1 MCLSTL
7 RAVAAEVSIAASR
20 SAAVTRTIVVLRRFA
35 PVLLGTILVLPS
47 LVWAALDRSIWPW
60 DPSWYGTVSLE
71 LAMKLGSDL
80 HGWGALMENAFGQKP
95 PLIAW
100 FGQFFVPLGG
110 LFGQAEPALLV
121 SILVCQVATV
131 ALVYAGVGR
140 LAGEGGG
147 LVAALLV
154 AGAPLFVSTSHE
166 YFVEPIQTVTIAWL
180 LFVLSS
186 AATWRPALTLAQLPA
201 IVALGLLAK
210 LSSPVYMAGPVLGCL
225 LLAYRHRKAG
235 DRPPLRSDRAVWLS
249 GAASLLAVLGAVFW
263 YRVNLGRALD
273 HARLASA
280 DTGLYGTDRGFAQQ
294 LPEWVERLRD
304 VAFLPNVWLVLA
316 ALAVASLSLAW
327 RRGLRPS
334 VWSPP
339 IVTAAACVTSVVLV
353 IASFASQPNQEVRY
367 LLGAVPLLAFPAA
380 LAIAAARVRIL
391 VPAAV
396 AVFAMQL
403 VVSHLQGFGYA
414 RQDSLVSY
422 SVKELTTS
430 TSFAETLEHA
440 VADTCGPE
448 SAARI
453 NMVGADYP
461 WLNHNTLSM
470 LALEEHADEGLTC
483 YYTGLGYAENDP
495 EIAWKRL
502 LEFKSPYYISID
514 YGNSANPLPPDKRAL
529 ILPSDPFNAVN
540 IAVYRHVR
548 ASGMYEV
555 VRGSRRD
562 GLVILRAQTS

>member
-1 MCLSTL
+1 MLSTL
-7 RAVAAEVSIAASR
+7 RAVAAEVSIAVPR
-20 SAAVTRTIVVLRRFA
+20 SAAVTRTTVVLRRFA

-60 DPSWYGTVSLE
+60 DPAWYGTVSLE
-71 LAMKLGSDL
+71 LATKFGRDL
-80 HGWGALMENAFGQKP
+80 HAWGALMENAFGQKP

-100 FGQFFVPLGG
+100 FGQLFTPLGG
-110 LFGQAEPALLV
+110 LFGQDEPALLV
-121 SILVCQVATV
+121 SILVYQAATLG
-131 ALVYAGVGR
+131 LVYAGVRR
-140 LAGEGGG
+140 LAGDGGG

-154 AGAPLFVSTSHE
+154 AAAPLFVSTSHE
-166 YFVEPIQTVTIAWL
+166 YFVEPVQTVTIAWL
-180 LFVLSS
+180 LFVLAS
-186 AATWRPALTLAQLPA
+186 AATWRPAWTLAQLPA

-210 LSSPVYMAGPVLGCL
+210 LSSPVYMAAPVLGCL
-225 LLAYRHRKAG
+225 LLAYRQRTAG
-235 DRPPLRSDRAVWLS
+235 DRPPLRSDRVVWLS
-249 GAASLLAVLGAVFW
+249 GAASVLAVLGAVFW

-280 DTGLYGTDRGFAQQ
+280 DTGLYGTDRGFARQM
-294 LPEWVERLRD
+294 PEWVERLRD
-304 VAFLPNVWLVLA
+304 VAFLPNLWLVLA
-316 ALAVASLSLAW
+316 ALAVGSLSLAW
-327 RRGLRPS
+327 RRGVRPS
-334 VWSPP
+334 IWSPP
-339 IVTAAACVTSVVLV
+339 IVTAVACLTSVVLV
-353 IASFASQPNQEVRY
+353 LASFASQPNQEVRY
-367 LLGAVPLLAFPAA
+367 LLGAIPLLAYAAA
-380 LAIAAARVRIL
+380 LAIAAARTRAL
-391 VPAAV
+391 VTAAV
-396 AVFAMQL
+396 AVLAVAL
-403 VVSHLQGFGYA
+403 VVSNLQGFGYA

-422 SVKELTTS
+422 PVKELTRGAG
-430 TSFAETLEHA
+430 FAETLERA

-448 SAARI
+448 SATRI

-470 LALEEHADEGLTC
+470 LAVEEHADEGLMC

-514 YGNSANPLPPDKRAL
+514 YGNSANPLPADKRAL

-540 IAVYRHVR
+540 IAVYRRVR

-562 GLVILRAQTS
+562 GLVVLRAQTS